1 MFRALGLGVL
11 LVLAF
16 AARASALVVFDR
28 PVGHEIVVA
37 RDDGSRARVVAH
49 GYLPVV
55 APDGRHVAYLAD
67 RPRGSARMV
76 STRGGRS
83 WLLQRDVA
91 DTIPAV
97 YWSPDA
103 RYLAVGTSNGGAWIH
118 DVVKKRRRYVA
129 LRADFFGGAVF
140 SPNSATALLLGTAI
154 GADNTLLGL
163 RIGRR
168 GVRDLGNGDLPV
180 WGRGGLATEQHDG
193 SKYEPT
199 TYSQVVL
206 AHRLG
211 GPTRTLIRSAPGLYP
226 VGWSADGTRLL
237 VQQETP
243 RGLRALLLSPATATQ
258 QTLPKP
264 LSTIDAITRDGRRV
278 LAQLNQDVVTE
289 GLNGKIKTLAH
300 HARNASWTQ

>member
-1 MFRALGLGVL
+1 
-11 LVLAF
+11 
-16 AARASALVVFDR
+16 VVFDR

-55 APDGRHVAYLAD
+55 APDGRHVAYLGD
-67 RPRGSARMV
+67 RPRGSARMA

-97 YWSPDA
+97 YWSPNA

-118 DVVKKRRRYVA
+118 DVIKRRPRYVA
-129 LRADFFGGAVF
+129 LRADFGGAVF

-168 GVRDLGNGDLPV
+168 GVRDLGSGDLPV
-180 WGRGGLATEQHDG
+180 WGQGGLAYERDDG
-193 SKYEPT
+193 PT
-199 TYSQVVL
+199 DHEHVFNPTYSEVVL

-211 GPTRTLIRSAPGLYP
+211 GPTRTLIRSAPGLSP
-226 VGWSADGTRLL
+226 LGWSANGTRLL

-243 RGLRALLLSPATATQ
+243 RGLRALLLSPTTATQ

-264 LSTIDAITRDGRRV
+264 LSTIDAISRDGRRI